1 MFQLTIIPLFHCSGI
16 LTHHSTFPTFQHSN
30 FSSFQSLLFHHST
43 IPVFHYSILL
53 SHALTPLT
61 VFLIDDDPSVRR
73 ALARLIKSAGY
84 QVQPFVS
91 AREFLDRMP
100 DAASPACLVLDVRM
114 PGLSGLDLQ
123 RELQAANATL
133 PIIFITG
140 HGDIPMS
147 VKAMKDGA
155 VDFLPKPV
163 KDKDLLRAIES
174 ALARSVRER
183 AARDELEKIQSRVE
197 TLTAREREVMNL
209 VVKGRLNKQIAFEL
223 GTVEKTVKVHRAR
236 VMDKMQV
243 ESLAELVSLVER
255 SGIRKR

>member
-1 MFQLTIIPLFHCSGI
+1 MR
-16 LTHHSTFPTFQHSN
+16 FP
-30 FSSFQSLLFHHST
+30 
-43 IPVFHYSILL
+43 
-53 SHALTPLT
+53 AT
-61 VFLIDDDPSVRR
+61 VFLIDDDSSVRR

-84 QVQPFVS
+84 QVQAFDS
-91 AREFLDRMP
+91 ARKFLESMTDTTG
-100 DAASPACLVLDVRM
+100 PACLVLDVRM

-123 RELQAANATL
+123 RELQTASATL

-163 KDKDLLRAIES
+163 KDKDLLRAIEL

-183 AARDELEKIQSRVE
+183 AARDELEEIQSRVQ
-197 TLTAREREVMNL
+197 TLTTREREVMNL
-209 VVKGRLNKQIAFEL
+209 VVKGWLNKQIAFEL

-236 VMDKMQV
+236 VMDKMKV
-243 ESLAELVSLVER
+243 ESLAELVSIVER
-255 SGIRKR
+255 SGIRKT